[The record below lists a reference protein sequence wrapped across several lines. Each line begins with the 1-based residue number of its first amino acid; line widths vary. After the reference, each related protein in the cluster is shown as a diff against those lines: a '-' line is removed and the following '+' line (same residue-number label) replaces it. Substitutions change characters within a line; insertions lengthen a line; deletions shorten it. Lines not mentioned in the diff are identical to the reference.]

1 MARPRVAPRRWRCYA
16 GRAESCCGGGRVT
29 EIAASSTW
37 RAESPSPAGLALTR
51 ATSAAFAFGI
61 ALDVVPLGGVGSV
74 ARIAGL
80 AFSAAVV
87 WRLLLVGRVR
97 PPTTAVL
104 LLTGFTA
111 WAALSVFWASDVKSA
126 VTMMMS
132 YAQLLSFLWLGWQV
146 VRTRRDWQILAA
158 GYVAGC
164 AVATIAT
171 WMANL
176 AGVAYSGAEYDT
188 RYAAFGFD
196 PNDMGVTLA
205 IAIPL
210 AVHLGVAAKGI
221 RRIAWFSY
229 VPLAVSATVLTGS
242 RGASITTA
250 VALASAT
257 YIGMRT
263 GARFVVPLGGLV
275 TAGLVAATL
284 WSPPATWRRIVTL
297 GSEFSGGTL
306 SDRVPIWSA
315 GLAVLARHPLAGV
328 GVAGFP
334 EAVTPA
340 LSRSIVAHNTPLSV
354 AVELGVVG
362 LALFLGAFLSVVR
375 ASRVRRSA
383 RRLVLAIVG
392 TWFVGAA
399 SLTWEYRKTTW
410 LVLLLAATVSALEDV
425 PAEDDE

>member
-1 MARPRVAPRRWRCYA
+1 M
-16 GRAESCCGGGRVT
+16 T

-37 RAESPSPAGLALTR
+37 GAESPPQAGLALTR

-61 ALDVVPLGGVGSV
+61 ALDVVPYGGVGSA

-80 AFSAAVV
+80 AFSASVV
-87 WRLLLVGRVR
+87 WRMLVVGRFR
-97 PPTTAVL
+97 PPTTAIL

-111 WAALSVFWASDVKSA
+111 WAALSILWASDVKSA
-126 VTMMMS
+126 VEMVTS
-132 YAQLLSFLWLGWQV
+132 YAQLLTFLWLGWQV
-146 VRTRRDWQILAA
+146 VRTRRDWRALAA

-164 AVATIAT
+164 AVATVAT
-171 WMANL
+171 WMASL
-176 AGVAYSGAEYDT
+176 AGVSYSGAEYDN

-210 AVHLGVAAKGI
+210 AVRLGGAARGI
-221 RRIAWFSY
+221 WRVAWFSY

-250 VALASAT
+250 VALAAAIS
-257 YIGMRT
+257 IGMRT

-275 TAGLVAATL
+275 AAGLVAATL

-306 SDRVPIWSA
+306 SDRVPIWRA
-315 GLAVLARHPLAGV
+315 GLAVLASHPLAGV

-334 EAVTPA
+334 DAVTPA
-340 LSRSIVAHNTPLSV
+340 LSRRIVAHNTPLSV
-354 AVELGVVG
+354 AVELGAVG
-362 LALFLGAFLSVVR
+362 LALFLGAFLAAAR
-375 ASRVRRSA
+375 ASRARRAA

-410 LVLLLAATVSALEDV
+410 LVLLLAVTVSALEDA